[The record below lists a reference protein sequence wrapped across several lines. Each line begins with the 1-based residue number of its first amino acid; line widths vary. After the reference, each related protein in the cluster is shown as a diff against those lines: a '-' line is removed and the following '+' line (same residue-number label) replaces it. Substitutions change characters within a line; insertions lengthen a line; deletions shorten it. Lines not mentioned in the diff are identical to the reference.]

1 MGLVA
6 TLIQAG
12 VVTAV
17 VGAMLALVRIAVG
30 AERRR
35 ADDWRTAAQ
44 TTAAANEVL
53 SSHLGGLVSS
63 VQKLTE
69 SVGRLIDSAEK
80 QADFQQETLALLRNL
95 GRAA

>member
-1 MGLVA
+1 MDLLQYG
-6 TLIQAG
+6 IAG
-12 VVTAV
+12 AILA
-17 VGAMLALVRIAVG
+17 AMLALVRIAIG

-53 SSHLGGLVSS
+53 SSHVGGLVAS

-69 SVGRLIDSAEK
+69 SVGKLIDSAEK
-80 QADFQQETLALLRNL
+80 QADSQQETLALLRKL
-95 GRAA
+95 DRSAA